1 MDAIARIEMRPVA
14 SLKPH
19 PAQEHI
25 PKMQP
30 AEWGAFLADVA
41 AVGITEPLTITPT
54 GIILDGRQRRDAAE
68 IQEIEN
74 VPCRVVDLSD
84 DEQEA
89 HVYRTA
95 AMRRN
100 LKESQRAI
108 LAARMKP
115 YYAALAKKRQ
125 QAAGESHGRGKVSDN
140 CPEPIQSAKASD
152 EAGAVFNVSGK
163 SVERAEAVL
172 EQGSAK
178 VIAAVEQGTLA
189 VSTAAKLCELP
200 KREQNAAIDG
210 GRDAIKEAIGSASTG
225 TTSTAEWDFDVEC
238 EKLSAAVRK
247 LIEAFPPNLRKMA
260 LPNIELVIGE
270 YKYA

>member
-1 MDAIARIEMRPVA
+1 MDVISRIEMRPVA

-19 PAQEHI
+19 PAQDHI
-25 PKMQP
+25 PKMQS

-41 AVGITEPLTITPT
+41 AVGIVEPLTVTPA

-74 VPCRVVDLSD
+74 VPCRVVDLSES
-84 DEQEA
+84 EQEA

-115 YYAALAKKRQ
+115 YYAELAKKRMMAG
-125 QAAGESHGRGKVSDN
+125 AAADPSDN
-140 CPEPIQSAKASD
+140 CPEGKASD
-152 EAGAVFNVSGK
+152 EAGALFNVSGK
-163 SVERAEAVL
+163 SVERAETVL

-210 GRDAIKEAIGSASTG
+210 GRDAIKEAIGTSSSG